1 MIANT
6 LFDKLYS
13 IRQVN
18 MWDVFFTSVNAVI
31 PIILL
36 ILLGYLLKRIKFINE
51 FFVKIGNKFVFN
63 VCLPC
68 MLFINIYDKMDS
80 FADIRW
86 DVVAYA
92 VTVICVIFRIG
103 FAYCGAYN

>member
-1 MIANT
+1 
-6 LFDKLYS
+6 
-13 IRQVN
+13 
-18 MWDVFFTSVNAVI
+18 
-31 PIILL
+31 
-36 ILLGYLLKRIKFINE
+36 
-51 FFVKIGNKFVFN
+51 
-63 VCLPC
+63 